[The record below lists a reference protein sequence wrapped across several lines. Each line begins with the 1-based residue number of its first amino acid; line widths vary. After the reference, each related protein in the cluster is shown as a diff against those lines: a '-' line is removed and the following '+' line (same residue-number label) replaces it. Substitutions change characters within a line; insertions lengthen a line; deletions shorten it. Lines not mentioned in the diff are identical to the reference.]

1 MVSTDTELRKIFNA
15 YDKDGSGKIDI
26 DELTTALA
34 QGGKAM
40 SRAEVENIVKLVDKN
55 NVRSSLALACSPF
68 TISTTSSLDE
78 DSIYH

>member
-26 DELTTALA
+26 DELTAALA